1 MGGVH
6 GVWFK
11 GVHGGTPLRDGINGV
26 HEEELGWGEGVH
38 GGTPERRRRVGTYT
52 GVHPYRDEIRPD

>member
-38 GGTPERRRRVGTYT
+38 GVTPIQGWGTPVQG
-52 GVHPYRDEIRPD
+52 